1 MTTRRMII
9 GITGASGVTYGVRLL
24 EELRVLG
31 IETHLVLSKA
41 AHLTIDHELDISVR
55 QVKEL
60 ADVVH
65 PVHDVAASIS
75 SGSFPTMGMIIA
87 PCSVRSLA
95 EVATGVTTTLLS
107 RAADVTLKERR
118 RLTLLVRET
127 PLSLVHIRNMAAVT
141 EMGGVIFPPLPSF
154 YTAPNS
160 IEDLVDGTV
169 GRVLDLYGLDSQ
181 ITPRWEGTPPPRY
194 PKGIT
199 S

>member
-1 MTTRRMII
+1 MNTRRMIV

-24 EELRVLG
+24 EELRALG

-41 AHLTIDHELDISVR
+41 AHLTIDHELDISAR

-65 PVHDVAASIS
+65 PVHDVGASIS
-75 SGSFPTMGMIIA
+75 SGSFQTMGMIIA

-95 EVATGVTTTLLS
+95 EVATGVTTTLLT

-127 PLSLVHIRNMAAVT
+127 PLSLVHIRNMATVT

-154 YTAPNS
+154 YTAPDS
-160 IEDLVDGTV
+160 IKNLVDGTV

-181 ITPRWEGTPPPRY
+181 IAPRWEGSPPPRSQ
-194 PKGIT
+194 KRIT
-199 S
+199 A

>member
-1 MTTRRMII
+1 MIV

-75 SGSFPTMGMIIA
+75 SGSFQTMGMIIA

-95 EVATGVTTTLLS
+95 EVATGVTTTLLT

-127 PLSLVHIRNMAAVT
+127 PLSLVHIRNMATVT

-154 YTAPNS
+154 YTAPNN
-160 IEDLVDGTV
+160 IADLVDGTV

-181 ITPRWEGTPPPRY
+181 ITPRWEGTPPQPTT
-194 PKGIT
+194 KGNP

>member
-1 MTTRRMII
+1 MTTQRMVV
-9 GITGASGVTYGVRLL
+9 GITGASGVIYGVRLL
-24 EELRVLG
+24 QELRQLG
-31 IETHLVLSKA
+31 IETHAVLSKA
-41 AHLTIDHELDISVR
+41 AHLTIKHELDLSVR

-75 SGSFPTMGMIIA
+75 SGSFQTMGMIIA

-95 EVATGVTTTLLS
+95 EVATGVTTTLLT

-127 PLSLVHIRNMAAVT
+127 PLSLVHIRNMATVT
-141 EMGGVIFPPLPSF
+141 EMGGIIFPPLPSF
-154 YTAPNS
+154 YTDPRNL
-160 IEDLVDGTV
+160 EDLVDGTV
-169 GRVLDLYGLDSQ
+169 GRVLDLYGLDSP
-181 ITPRWEGTPPPRY
+181 ITPRWEGAPLDY
-194 PKGIT
+194 PKGIP